1 MLYFLFLFLLY
12 ICIFVD
18 VYRVYVCMYVCI
30 YFVWRWFEM
39 VVIQWY
45 APVNLYSPQIKKKE
59 MKKVGAWT
67 FANYNGNSIKFCQS
81 R

>member
-1 MLYFLFLFLLY
+1 
-12 ICIFVD
+12 
-18 VYRVYVCMYVCI
+18 
-30 YFVWRWFEM
+30 M

-45 APVNLYSPQIKKKE
+45 APVNLYSPQIKK

-81 R
+81 QNMTKKTIKKTQFF

>member
-1 MLYFLFLFLLY
+1 
-12 ICIFVD
+12 
-18 VYRVYVCMYVCI
+18 
-30 YFVWRWFEM
+30 M
-39 VVIQWY
+39 VAIQWY

-81 R
+81 QNMTKQQSKNAIFLTNFPLFNAITMLIPAKSYQDKL

>member
-1 MLYFLFLFLLY
+1 
-12 ICIFVD
+12 
-18 VYRVYVCMYVCI
+18 
-30 YFVWRWFEM
+30 M

-81 R
+81 QNMTKQSIKKTQFF